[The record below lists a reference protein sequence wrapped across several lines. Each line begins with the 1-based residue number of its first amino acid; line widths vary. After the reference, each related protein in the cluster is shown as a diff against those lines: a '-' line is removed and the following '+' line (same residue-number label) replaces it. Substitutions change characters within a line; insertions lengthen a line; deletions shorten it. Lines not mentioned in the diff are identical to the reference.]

1 MSISINNI
9 NRNLHIYTSIMFK
22 KFMESLADYDED
34 VKDYNPEVFEPKYSS
49 VEIKFIPLPK

>member
-1 MSISINNI
+1 
-9 NRNLHIYTSIMFK
+9 
-22 KFMESLADYDED
+22 MESLADYDED